1 MKVARIGTVALLAL
15 GGCQANLTLEE
26 AQALCAKKGGL
37 LTIIYT
43 QQITAS
49 GVGEPIG
56 APGEC
61 VSPKEFGANA
71 SGPENGAPST
81 K

>member
-1 MKVARIGTVALLAL
+1 MVKYGFFAIAALAGLA
-15 GGCQANLTLEE
+15 GCQARPMTLEE
-26 AQALCAKKGGL
+26 AQAACTRKGGL

-49 GVGEPIG
+49 GIG
-56 APGEC
+56 QREGHPGEC
-61 VSPKEFGANA
+61 VSPSKFGTGNA
-71 SGPENGAPST
+71 APRA

>member
-1 MKVARIGTVALLAL
+1 MKFAACGILVLMALA
-15 GGCQANLTLEE
+15 GCQAPMTLEE
-26 AQALCAKKGGL
+26 AQARCTKQGGL

-49 GVGEPIG
+49 GIGQPVG

-61 VSPKEFGANA
+61 VSPERFEA
-71 SGPENGAPST
+71 GAPSPA

>member
-1 MKVARIGTVALLAL
+1 MGELLKFTRSVIVAAFAL
-15 GGCQANLTLEE
+15 GGCAPNLTLEQ
-26 AQALCAKKGGL
+26 AQAACTKKGGL

-49 GVGEPIG
+49 GIG
-56 APGEC
+56 SPVASPGEC
-61 VSPKEFGANA
+61 VSPSKFEAETPA
-71 SGPENGAPST
+71 